1 MPRTDKTAPL
11 VLLFIALHAGA
22 IGFSGGAPLAS
33 YPFLIAAP
41 LLAGVSS
48 LRRAWRG
55 QRLLEQGWAAA
66 ALAMLLWAAGMA
78 MALWQALGGGDAAG
92 AASLLLYVL
101 YGVPLTFAIAS
112 VGNEAWYLR
121 LIDVLLVVA
130 LGTLYAIHTVILA
143 TDQAVG
149 SQGFLDLRLTLDLE
163 NLFIAVFALARF
175 MASTTPNTRDF
186 FRALSGFAI
195 AYLLVAGAI
204 NHFFADVD
212 YGGFPDLIIGLP
224 FLWLAMRA
232 WAPPSP
238 QPARV
243 PSPRRGHLVR
253 AGSHLFLPLTLLVIS
268 ALMVAHEPLLGSIGF
283 VVATLGAGVRG
294 MLLQIRTYEE
304 RDHLDTLARID
315 GLTRIPN
322 RRHFEE
328 SMEREWRRSLRS
340 GDSLALL
347 LVDIDHFKRLN
358 DSYGHPAGDRI
369 LQNVARAL
377 AACATRSSDTV
388 ARYGGEEFAALLP
401 SIGRE
406 GALKVAEAMRAAIEG
421 LALPTPAA
429 TGRVTVSV
437 GLAYIVAVEGGYPSE
452 LLAQAD
458 EALYRAK
465 AEGRNCVRE
474 AAHAVMSWQR
484 PQAPA

>member
-1 MPRTDKTAPL
+1 MPRIDKTAPL

-92 AASLLLYVL
+92 VASLLLYVL

-149 SQGFLDLRLTLDLE
+149 SQGFLDLRRTLDLE

>member
-1 MPRTDKTAPL
+1 MPRIDKTAPL

-406 GALKVAEAMRAAIEG
+406 GALRVAEAMRAAIEG

-484 PQAPA
+484 PQAPV

>member
-1 MPRTDKTAPL
+1 MPRIDKTALPA
-11 VLLFIALHAGA
+11 LLFVALHAGA

-41 LLAGVSS
+41 LLAAASC

-78 MALWQALGGGDAAG
+78 MALWQAMGGGDAAS

-112 VGNEAWYLR
+112 VDNEAWYLR

-143 TDQAVG
+143 TDQSVG

-175 MASTTPNTRDF
+175 LAGTTPNTRDF

-195 AYLLVAGAI
+195 AYLLVAGVI

-212 YGGFPDLIIGLP
+212 YGGYPDLIISLP
-224 FLWLAMRA
+224 FLWLMTRA
-232 WAPPSP
+232 WAPPSSG
-238 QPARV
+238 PARA
-243 PSPRRGHLVR
+243 SPRRGHLVR

-268 ALMVAHEPLLGSIGF
+268 ALVVVHEPWLGSVGF
-283 VVATLGAGVRG
+283 VIATLGAGVRG

-304 RDHLDTLARID
+304 RDRLDTLARID
-315 GLTRIPN
+315 DLTRIPN

-358 DSYGHPAGDRI
+358 DTYGHPAGDRI

-421 LALPTPAA
+421 LALPFPTD
-429 TGRVTVSV
+429 TGRITVSV

-458 EALYRAK
+458 DALYRAK
-465 AEGRNCVRE
+465 AEGRNRVRE
-474 AAHAVMSWQR
+474 ATPAVMSWQR
-484 PQAPA
+484 PQTQV